1 MKQENKVSSMSKT
14 IQKLKDQISNEKS
27 PNQKVE
33 NQAIEDYQKRISNLE
48 TKNAKL
54 HVKIDRLNKHI

>member
-33 NQAIEDYQKRISNLE
+33 NQAIEDY
-48 TKNAKL
+48 
-54 HVKIDRLNKHI
+54 

>member
-1 MKQENKVSSMSKT
+1 MSKT